1 MHPIRADRG
10 RRPGQGTRPPRWRT
24 ALGALGALALATTAA
39 CSTTSGSASGTATTS
54 SAGTAYHRP
63 ACHPTPP
70 ATPVRAVP
78 VTGVPSAWTVTSF
91 DGTQLRAYW
100 FPATPG
106 GSPKAPTVLMGPG
119 WGETADTSLTSAALF
134 GGLTIGQL
142 NRAGFNVLTW
152 DPRGFPPSTGTAEL
166 DSAAYEARDVEQLI
180 NWVATLPGVAL
191 NGPDNPAVGMVGA
204 SYGGGIQFTAA
215 AVDCRIDAIVPTI
228 AWHSLATSLYK
239 ADTIKAGWAGL
250 LVEAGARM
258 HLDPHIVA
266 ADNAIGSGTLSPA
279 EVNWF
284 TDAGPGALVSKIT
297 APTLIIQGTVDNL
310 FTLDEG
316 VANYQALRSRG
327 VPTHMIWFCGG
338 HGACLTPPGDQ
349 QVITT
354 DTIAWLDRYL
364 KGQPGVDTGP
374 TFQFVDQNGASYQA
388 AGYPVPTASPLTA
401 TGHGTLALTAAGG
414 SGPAHVPAGVTD
426 PLAGFA
432 APVTPA
438 EASNAVDVPITTGS
452 RSALVV
458 GSPDLTITYRGTV
471 PPGAAPERVF
481 AQVVDDATGMVLGNQ
496 ITPIDVTLDGT
507 THTTTVPLEIVVA
520 ALHPGARLTLQLVAT
535 TVAYA
540 RPRLGG
546 SITFSSVHV
555 SLPVASGIAPR

>member
-1 MHPIRADRG
+1 MQPSRSDRL
-10 RRPGQGTRPPRWRT
+10 RRTDRRHRRNI
-24 ALGALGALALATTAA
+24 LVVALAVATTATA
-39 CSTTSGSASGTATTS
+39 CSSSPGVTSRAAGPSSTTGA
-54 SAGTAYHRP
+54 AYHRP

-70 ATPVRAVP
+70 ATPVHAVQ
-78 VTGVPSAWTVTSF
+78 VPSVASAWTVTSF
-91 DGTQLRAYW
+91 DGTELRAYW
-100 FPATPG
+100 FPVSATG
-106 GSPKAPTVLMGPG
+106 TTRAPTVLMGPG

-134 GGLTIGQL
+134 GGLTIDQL
-142 NRAGFNVLTW
+142 HQAGYNVLTW

-166 DSAAYEARDVEQLI
+166 DSASYEARDVAQLI
-180 NWVATLPGVAL
+180 TWVATLPGVEL
-191 NGPDNPAVGMVGA
+191 NGPDDPAIGMVGA

-228 AWHSLATSLYK
+228 AWHSLATSLDT
-239 ADTIKAGWAGL
+239 AHTIKAGWAGL

-266 ADNAIGSGTLSPA
+266 ADDAIASGTLSPA
-279 EVNWF
+279 EVRWF
-284 TDAGPGALVSKIT
+284 TDAGPGDLLSKIS
-297 APTLIIQGTVDNL
+297 APTLIVQGTVDNL

-316 VANYQALRSRG
+316 VANYEALRARG

-354 DTIAWLDRYL
+354 DTIAWLDRYV
-364 KGQPGVDTGP
+364 KGQSGADTGP
-374 TFQFVDQNGASYQA
+374 PFQFVDQNGAAYQA
-388 AGYPVPTASPLTA
+388 AGYPVPTGTPLIAS
-401 TGHGTLALTAAGG
+401 GHGTLDLTATGG
-414 SGPAHVPAGVTD
+414 SGPAPVPAGDTD

-438 EASNAVDVPITTGS
+438 EASNAVDVAIGTGS
-452 RSALVV
+452 RAAVVV
-458 GSPDLTITYRGTV
+458 GPPELTLTYRGTV
-471 PPGAAPERVF
+471 APGDRPERVF
-481 AQVVDDATGMVLGNQ
+481 AQLVDDATGQVLGNQ
-496 ITPIDVTLDGT
+496 ITPIDVTLDGA

-520 ALHPGARLTLQLVAT
+520 ALHPGAHLTLQLVAT

-540 RPRLGG
+540 QPRLGG
-546 SITFSSVHV
+546 SVTFSAIHL